1 MIVVI
6 VLDCPKILSAT
17 ILELA
22 ETIATVV
29 LNFSETILSI
39 VLDLPKMVALDCS
52 KRSIVPESREPI
64 TAVERFGRKLALT
77 E

>member
-1 MIVVI
+1 MIVLI
-6 VLDCPKILSAT
+6 VLNCSKILSGT

-29 LNFSETILSI
+29 LNFSETIFSI
-39 VLDLPKMVALDCS
+39 VLDLRKMVALDCS
-52 KRSIVPESREPI
+52 KRSIVPESRETI

-77 E
+77 K